1 MEFHIYFFN
10 MLQILNHAIIKNKRG
25 YKMEKVK
32 LTNMCMI
39 IDEKKNQVLVQD
51 RIKDWNG
58 FTFPGGKIK
67 LGEAIVPATIREVQ
81 EETGLTVSNLK
92 FCGIKDWYD

>member
-1 MEFHIYFFN
+1 

-51 RIKDWNG
+51 RIKDW
-58 FTFPGGKIK
+58 
-67 LGEAIVPATIREVQ
+67 
-81 EETGLTVSNLK
+81 
-92 FCGIKDWYD
+92 YD